1 MLRLLW
7 YLKSYI
13 LYFYLINKGR
23 LTRESICL
31 YIYIYRAILIVMV
44 LVYTVY
50 PLNGDEIDLEITIRM
65 QNADL

>member
-1 MLRLLW
+1 MNP
-7 YLKSYI
+7 
-13 LYFYLINKGR
+13 FV
-23 LTRESICL
+23 

-50 PLNGDEIDLEITIRM
+50 PLYGDEIDLEITIRM